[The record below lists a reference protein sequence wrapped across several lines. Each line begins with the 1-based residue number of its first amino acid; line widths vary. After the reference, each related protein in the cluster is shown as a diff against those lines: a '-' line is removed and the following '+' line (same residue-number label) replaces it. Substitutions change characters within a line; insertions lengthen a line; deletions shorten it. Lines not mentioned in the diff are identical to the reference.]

1 MRHAS
6 LVLTLLLSAA
16 TCTVS
21 ASSATQSDSGAEP
34 TLEQRVL
41 NELSPIAARDGQILT
56 LTLEGGRK
64 ARFESKDDCAS
75 GPQSCTI
82 YRLLGLSPD
91 RQFFVVELLGYE
103 SATRYWIARSTGKQ
117 YEVYADTNISPD
129 GAYIV
134 AANPVECCGVNGV
147 FVWQI
152 ERGQLSERFRLK
164 RADYPFYRFDKWTN
178 PTTAQLTKISRA
190 DKAFCPTAPIME
202 SSARLTRKYAGWVLD
217 EPIVP
222 TRVMCK

>member
-1 MRHAS
+1 MIRTCLMLPWLLADAACMPVAFAAGQTDRAAESS
-6 LVLTLLLSAA
+6 LE
-16 TCTVS
+16 
-21 ASSATQSDSGAEP
+21 G
-34 TLEQRVL
+34 RVL
-41 NELSPIAARDGQILT
+41 QELSPIAAREGQVMT
-56 LTLEGGRK
+56 LELEGGRK
-64 ARFESKDDCAS
+64 ARLETKDDCAS
-75 GPQSCTI
+75 GPRSCAI

-91 RQFFVVELLGYE
+91 RQFFVVELLGHE

-117 YEVYADTNISPD
+117 YEVYAETNISPD

-134 AANPVECCGVNGV
+134 TANPVECCGVNGV
-147 FVWQI
+147 FVWQV
-152 ERGQLSERFRLK
+152 ERGRLTERFALK

-190 DKAFCPTAPIME
+190 DKAFCPTAPMME
-202 SSARLTRKYAGWVLD
+202 SSARLTRKNSGWVLD

>member
-1 MRHAS
+1 MRHAF
-6 LVLTLLLSAA
+6 LVFTLLLGAA
-16 TCTVS
+16 TCTAS
-21 ASSATQSDSGAEP
+21 AGTPSDSGAEP

-41 NELSPIAARDGQILT
+41 SELSPIAARDGQVLT

-152 ERGQLSERFRLK
+152 ERGQLTERFRLK